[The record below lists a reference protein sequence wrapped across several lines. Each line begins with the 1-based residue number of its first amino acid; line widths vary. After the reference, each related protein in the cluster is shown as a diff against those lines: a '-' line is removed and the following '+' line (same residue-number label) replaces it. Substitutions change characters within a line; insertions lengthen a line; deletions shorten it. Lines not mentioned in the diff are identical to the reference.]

1 MKKIILLVAVALFTV
16 SAAFAQI
23 QAPVTWSY
31 AAKKVGN
38 NEAIVYLKAKI
49 DNSWH
54 IYSQNVKDG
63 GPVKTSF
70 KFLPSKDF
78 STVGKTI
85 EPKSIVKYED
95 VFKMNVNYFED
106 QVVFQQKVKLNKG
119 ATTVKGTVEFMVCND
134 KQCLPPD
141 EVSFSIPVK

>member
-1 MKKIILLVAVALFTV
+1 MKKILLLLAVVTSTYA
-16 SAAFAQI
+16 AAFSQI
-23 QAPVTWSY
+23 AAPVTWSY
-31 AAKKVGN
+31 AAKKVN
-38 NEAIVYLKAKI
+38 KNEAVLYIKAKI

-63 GPVKTSF
+63 GPVKTTF

-78 STVGKTI
+78 STVGKTL

-106 QVVFQQKVKLNKG
+106 QVVFQQKIKLNKS
-119 ATTVKGTVEFMVCND
+119 TTNVKGTVEFMVCND